1 LIDMKKLVISMLLT
15 GLVFCSFAAFAEP
28 APKIGYPTPI
38 LELAN
43 LEGKTVNLKNY
54 AEAKPLILVFFASWS
69 KSCQT
74 EMADL
79 QELHANS
86 KGNLKVLAVS
96 FDKKI
101 KNLSNYITK
110 NSILF
115 PILIDKKLSSLDKF
129 QILILPTTFCIN
141 RHGIIEKI
149 FVDYDDNVKK
159 ALIEWQ
165 KS

>member
-1 LIDMKKLVISMLLT
+1 LIDMRKLVISMLLT
-15 GLVFCSFAAFAEP
+15 GLVFCFSTAFAEP
-28 APKIGYPTPI
+28 APKIGYPAPI
-38 LELAN
+38 LELPN
-43 LEGKTVNLKNY
+43 LDGKSINLKNY
-54 AEAKPLILVFFASWS
+54 ADAKPLILVFFASWS

-79 QELHANS
+79 QKLYAGS
-86 KGNLKVLAVS
+86 KGNLKVVTVS
-96 FDKKI
+96 FDKKT
-101 KNLSNYITK
+101 KDLTTYITK

-115 PILIDKKLSSLDKF
+115 PILTDKKLSSLDKF
-129 QILILPTTFCIN
+129 QILILPTTFCVN